1 MSRSRTNHVHG
12 ERCINIEQL
21 RHSSIQPHG
30 NLHAKCLHI
39 VRGYVFSK
47 SSVNRW
53 IRVKFG
59 YCIVPL
65 QPCCCCCRDI
75 RLTGIR
81 RGTRVSNERRRL
93 NNCENW
99 RNSRNYVIEKC
110 YNIIFND
117 DHRGGGHCCII
128 PIFTYISEYL
138 NKSKLHWTKFRARVS
153 SWMSSI
159 FLGTQ
164 SKLSDSSKLTFYR
177 AARYEKS
184 EKRRI
189 S

>member
-1 MSRSRTNHVHG
+1 MIGVVPELARGCSRYTTRRNSKRSACAATCGFEFLENSKYDGKRIPKHLDIPRGTTQYSLPSISVAPRFQGVQIPKWPRLPGTSRSRTNHVHG

-65 QPCCCCCRDI
+65 PPCCCCCRDI
-75 RLTGIR
+75 RLTGDSKGDTCIR
-81 RGTRVSNERRRL
+81 RTPRL
-93 NNCENW
+93 NN
-99 RNSRNYVIEKC
+99 Y
-110 YNIIFND
+110 
-117 DHRGGGHCCII
+117 
-128 PIFTYISEYL
+128 
-138 NKSKLHWTKFRARVS
+138 
-153 SWMSSI
+153 
-159 FLGTQ
+159 
-164 SKLSDSSKLTFYR
+164 
-177 AARYEKS
+177 
-184 EKRRI
+184 
-189 S
+189 